1 MPTDFLEKTVEDIV
15 FENKE
20 VIHNYGLPKFRKTVF
35 RQFVLPSGK
44 KLDIVAFDLIDGHLI
59 LDIYELKRHEIN
71 TDAICQAYNYFIQV
85 TQLTAGKFKSVDI
98 HIIMVGRWYDPFMLF
113 EKMEL
118 PFSVYTYDYK
128 LTGMTFRKH
137 RDSRQPRNADENF
150 SLGLWA
156 FGTGQIGFTNGQPNT
171 VNMANIY
178 ANWKENNFHSHL
190 SILSQT
196 GSIFTKP
203 TVKEITV
210 TEYIKQPS
218 VKTEVF
224 PLQPSWTT
232 SFAKDI
238 PPDEHMFDLE
248 NEDCDYE
255 FEYTEADTSDWE
267 PEIDEEDFQRAQT
280 PTIEEIDLELDQII
294 KLNTENEEHNQTA

>member
-20 VIHNYGLPKFRKTVF
+20 VIHNYGLPKFKKTVF

-44 KLDIVAFDLIDGHLI
+44 KLDIVAFDLTEGHLS

-98 HIIMVGRWYDPFMLF
+98 HIIMVGRWYDPFLLF

-128 LTGMTFRKH
+128 LNGMRFKKH
-137 RDSRQPRNADENF
+137 RDIRQQREANDIF
-150 SLGLWA
+150 SMGLWA
-156 FGTGQIGFTNGQPNT
+156 FGAGYIAFPNGQPST

-178 ANWKENNFHSHL
+178 GDWKERNFYSHL
-190 SILSQT
+190 RILAQT

-203 TVKEITV
+203 TIREVTV
-210 TEYIKQPS
+210 NQYVQRPS
-218 VKTEVF
+218 VKTEIF
-224 PLQPSWTT
+224 PKQPSWTA

-248 NEDCDYE
+248 TDDCDYE
-255 FEYTEADTSDWE
+255 VEPIEADLSDWE
-267 PEIDEEDFQRAQT
+267 PEIEEEDFQRAET
-280 PTIEEIDLELDQII
+280 PTIEHREMEQQEFIN
-294 KLNTENEEHNQTA
+294 LNNEDENKQTA